1 MVIGHCITYM
11 GIKIE
16 QNDDLGKKSYTQFLI
31 KNESILVEET
41 FIDHFFSE
49 LNFLLSLPLTSNFP
63 RPRFCLFLKFTQAIV
78 IRVLMQNL

>member
-41 FIDHFFSE
+41 FIDDFFSE
-49 LNFLLSLPLTSNFP
+49 L
-63 RPRFCLFLKFTQAIV
+63 KFFIV
-78 IRVLMQNL
+78 SSFKFQNIICSDQIQKSYIFYKRKS